1 MEHLVAT
8 NQRQL
13 YTMDTSAS
21 TDGITE
27 CQDLDNES
35 CVKINVNFDVLMVES
50 DTLLEGEVF
59 RHSYTSQNNDHSKTY
74 AYESD
79 DLGSALFL
87 YTEMNG
93 YPEIDGYFLTHGSE
107 YRINNCGEQCGN
119 GHILL
124 KLSEKMVHP
133 HPDEE
138 IEVPEEKDALN
149 RRGPMS
155 QNMSM
160 PFPEYILMPED
171 RDSATTISVMS
182 YYTPKFKQE
191 FANPEQEIKT
201 YIEATNQAFKN
212 SGIGSVK
219 LKYFDCSFEE
229 IDIMDRPN
237 DISRNRL
244 LAFTQA
250 KGHVA
255 FLLKTHDIAML
266 MTKNKVI
273 ITRPITSGTF
283 VGLT

>member
-21 TDGITE
+21 TDGIRE
-27 CQDLDNES
+27 CQDLNNES
-35 CVKINVNFDVLMVES
+35 CVKIKVNFDVLMVES

-79 DLGSALFL
+79 DLGSALFP
-87 YTEMNG
+87 YTKLNG

-138 IEVPEEKDALN
+138 IEAPEEKDALDH
-149 RRGPMS
+149 RGPMD
-155 QNMSM
+155 QNMSL
-160 PFPEYILMPED
+160 PFPEYTLLPED
-171 RDSATTISVMS
+171 RDSATTISIMS

-191 FANPEQEIKT
+191 FANPKQEIKT

-219 LKYFDCSFEE
+219 LLYFDCSFEE
-229 IDIMDRPN
+229 IDIMDGPN
-237 DISRNRL
+237 DNAGNRL
-244 LAFTQA
+244 DAFTKA
-250 KGHVA
+250 KGSGA
-255 FLLKTHDIAML
+255 FLLKSHDIAML
-266 MTKNKVI
+266 MTKNLVI
-273 ITRPITSGTF
+273 IISPIISGTLLR
-283 VGLT
+283 LT